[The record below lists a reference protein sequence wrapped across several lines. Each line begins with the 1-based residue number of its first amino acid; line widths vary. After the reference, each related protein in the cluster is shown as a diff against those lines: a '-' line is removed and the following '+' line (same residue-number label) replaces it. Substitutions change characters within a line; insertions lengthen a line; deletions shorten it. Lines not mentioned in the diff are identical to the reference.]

1 MGKARGHEENFIL
14 NEYFYVFYVN
24 NIRAKH
30 CLQNLDTPS

>member
-14 NEYFYVFYVN
+14 NEYFYVFYFN

-30 CLQNLDTPS
+30 GRQTLDTPS